1 MGMQHSEAGSEQ
13 EALACF
19 QEDEA
24 HLRDGTKFGLTHT
37 RGNVVS
43 NVDEVQIS
51 YR

>member
-1 MGMQHSEAGSEQ
+1 MGMQHSEAGNGQ

-19 QEDEA
+19 REDEA
-24 HLRDGTKFGLTHT
+24 HLRDGKFGLTHT